1 MHDGKPCTTCSKL
14 LYCTINKGACRCLT
28 KILNV
33 EKFNEAAIRMN
44 EQTVGLKVVIFRLH
58 YITKYFLDFK
68 FLNNES
74 VPTQTFAFSRLKKK
88 TPKSS
93 S

>member
-1 MHDGKPCTTCSKL
+1 
-14 LYCTINKGACRCLT
+14 
-28 KILNV
+28 
-33 EKFNEAAIRMN
+33 MN